1 MIVVTPAGTI
11 ALGTVETAPTIGIID
26 YSRRVTDDFGVTT
39 VVERGFARRMSV
51 RLAIASD
58 QVDAV
63 QAELARLRASVAT
76 WIADDRFNSLS
87 FQGFLKE
94 FSIDLPG
101 TQISYC
107 SLTVE
112 SLVEPPAPAEGGGD
126 PAPAGQSSSLRL
138 ILPMAVTDA
147 TLLAASVPEADYP
160 LWSAGTIYGVGARV
174 IVPSTHRIY
183 ESAGEGNVGDDP
195 AGLSSKWIDI
205 GPTNRWAMFDQ
216 ALGTATTSAGA
227 IEVVINTGTANA
239 IALLD
244 LTGSTVRVVAAGYDR
259 TVPIGAGAV
268 TFFDLP
274 GGAVTVTIAGDQ
286 VACGTLLVGQLMALG
301 ITEAGAGAGI
311 TDFSRKVVDDFGEVT
326 LVERAYAKRMTA
338 NALIRTDAV
347 DLVASRIAAV
357 RARPSLWIGQAGVD
371 SLTVYGLFRDFSIE
385 VGETVSKLSLSIEGL
400 SKAAPLAD
408 PNAPID
414 AVVARL
420 AEIRADVDAIASDGV
435 ITAGREKGRLVQD
448 YLVLLNW
455 LSAIEAR
462 FAALGSPEDIAAAR
476 IAALAARAALDELLL
491 SYLPAWNDLTTDT
504 VINSGQLR
512 ATWVSTEQAIATY
525 AAAVTGRKG
534 DPGQDAPLVRFQ
546 WSINGVDGWHDHFF
560 GADAF
565 QRQSN
570 DDGATWGPAY
580 RVVGEAGVVGPDGT
594 SPSIVFRRSPD
605 QPAAPGDSTGNPPAG
620 WSDGPPQGTEILW
633 QSKATFRGATQLT
646 SWSVPVRISGKDGA
660 SAPLVRTQWS
670 INGVD
675 GWHDNF
681 FGADAY
687 QRQSNDDGA
696 TWGPAYRVV
705 GEAGTLGADG
715 TSPSIVFTR
724 SATVPSAP
732 PDNSGNPP
740 AGWSDGPPAGTEYLW
755 QSKATFRGMMQLTS
769 WSTPQRI
776 SGEDGENGTDG
787 FVIEAI
793 APFVIPVFSSGA
805 AKPSWTGGAGVIRLR
820 KGGAVITIGVSYS
833 IENAVNMAGLSLIGA
848 EFGFAGLTG
857 DTGSFDIVANFAGIG
872 YRTRVE
878 VKKVYD
884 GSAAFRGSVALSGTV
899 SGGVAYIGL
908 GQTPIPGGSTV
919 ILSASC
925 NYSEPD
931 SNNNTAYFAGKI
943 YLYYRN
949 ITDDGP
955 LTLLGSVQGSTAYR
969 INNGTLQEP
978 DMESAG
984 GSVSASFSFLSAET
998 DKIYAYEA
1006 RLEALGTN
1014 FQVTIGGTM
1023 KMEVVG

>member
-11 ALGTVETAPTIGIID
+11 ALGTVEAAPTVGIID
-26 YSRRVTDDFGVTT
+26 YSRRVTDDFGITT

-63 QAELARLRASVAT
+63 QAQLARLRASVVT

-94 FSIDLPG
+94 FEIDLPG

-107 SLTVE
+107 SLVVE

-126 PAPAGQSSSLRL
+126 PAPAGQASSLHL

-147 TLLAASVPEADYP
+147 NLQAASVPEADHP
-160 LWSAGTIYGVGARV
+160 VWSAGAIYSVGARV
-174 IVPSTHRIY
+174 ILPATHRIY
-183 ESAGEGNVGDDP
+183 ESIAEGNSGDDP
-195 AGLSSKWIDI
+195 AGLSGKWIDVA
-205 GPTNRWAMFDQ
+205 PTNRWAMFDQ
-216 ALGTATTSAGA
+216 ALGTATTAAGV
-227 IEVVINTGTANA
+227 IEVTINAGTANA

-244 LTGSTVRVVAAGYDR
+244 LIGTTVRVVAAGYDR

-274 GGAVTVTIAGDQ
+274 GGAVTVMIAGDQ
-286 VACGTLLVGQLMALG
+286 VACGTLLVGRLMALG

-311 TDFSRKVVDDFGEVT
+311 TDYSRKVVDDFGEVT

-338 NALIRTDAV
+338 KALIRTDAV

-385 VGETVSKLSLSIEGL
+385 VGETVSRLSLSIEGL

-408 PNAPID
+408 PNAPIH
-414 AVVARL
+414 AVIARL
-420 AEIRADVDAIASDGV
+420 ADLRADVDAIASDGV

-448 YLVLLNW
+448 YLVLINW

-462 FAALGSPEDIAAAR
+462 FAALGSPADIADAR
-476 IAALAARAALDELLL
+476 IAALAARAVLDELLL

-534 DPGQDAPLVRFQ
+534 EPGQNAPLVRVQ

-580 RVVGEAGVVGPDGT
+580 RVVGEAGMVGPDGT

-605 QPAAPGDSTGNPPAG
+605 QPAAPGDNTGNPPAG

-687 QRQSNDDGA
+687 QRQSNDNGA

-705 GEAGTLGADG
+705 GEAGTIGLDG
-715 TSPSIVFTR
+715 TSPSIVFSR
-724 SATVPSAP
+724 SATVPGAP
-732 PDNSGNPP
+732 ADNSGNPP

-755 QSKATFRGMMQLTS
+755 QSKATFRGATQLTS
-769 WSTPQRI
+769 WSAPQRI
-776 SGEDGENGTDG
+776 SGEKGDPGDKGDKGDKGDGGAAGRDAIVFQQDATPSNPVVGDTWVTVTAPRVWRKWNGSSWVQILGNVSAVDLIDEAYIADLSVGTAKMKNLSVETIKIAGQAVSTTTFTKIEAAYSVGQDTGFNEWVNIIQHQLGFDGDEIALVSPSIVFVFDDYGGTGTAGENNSVRVRMLRDG
-787 FVIEAI
+787 SVIWGPAILPNTLTQSGSGVNFRRTSGVLGFTLNDQPGAGQHIYTLQFTKDSVI
-793 APFVIPVFSSGA
+793 APGQISNRLITA
-805 AKPSWTGGAGVIRLR
+805 AKLKR
-820 KGGAVITIGVSYS
+820 
-833 IENAVNMAGLSLIGA
+833 
-848 EFGFAGLTG
+848 
-857 DTGSFDIVANFAGIG
+857 
-872 YRTRVE
+872 
-878 VKKVYD
+878 
-884 GSAAFRGSVALSGTV
+884 
-899 SGGVAYIGL
+899 
-908 GQTPIPGGSTV
+908 
-919 ILSASC
+919 
-925 NYSEPD
+925 
-931 SNNNTAYFAGKI
+931 
-943 YLYYRN
+943 
-949 ITDDGP
+949 
-955 LTLLGSVQGSTAYR
+955 
-969 INNGTLQEP
+969 
-978 DMESAG
+978 
-984 GSVSASFSFLSAET
+984 
-998 DKIYAYEA
+998 
-1006 RLEALGTN
+1006 
-1014 FQVTIGGTM
+1014 
-1023 KMEVVG
+1023 